1 MPPMARSTPFWYK
14 RYFPS
19 VMFCFNDAFKSCEE
33 GITVMPSFKNPV
45 FEKDFIHLT
54 EESGPE

>member
-1 MPPMARSTPFWYK
+1 
-14 RYFPS
+14 
-19 VMFCFNDAFKSCEE
+19 MFCFNDAFKSCEE